1 MKAYIA
7 SLQNALILIAFGL
20 WGYFGS
26 DTPSFTSLIPVAIG
40 FILLLLNPGVR
51 KENKIIAHVAVVL
64 TVLVLGG
71 LAKPMIGAMGR
82 SDIAAELR
90 VGFMIL
96 STLVALGIFV
106 KSFIDARKNIEE

>member
-1 MKAYIA
+1 MKTYIA

-40 FILLLLNPGVR
+40 IILLVLNTGIR

-71 LAKPMIGAMGR
+71 LAKPMVGAVGR
-82 SDIAAELR
+82 FDLAAELR

-96 STLVALGIFV
+96 STLVALGVFV
-106 KSFIDARKNIEE
+106 KSFMDARKNTDK

>member
-7 SLQNALILIAFGL
+7 SLQNAIILIAFGL

-64 TVLVLGG
+64 TVLVLVG
-71 LAKPMIGAMGR
+71 LAKPMAGAMGR
-82 SDIAAELR
+82 SDIAAEFR

-96 STLVALGIFV
+96 STFVALGVFV
-106 KSFIDARKNIEE
+106 KSFMDARKNIEK

>member
-1 MKAYIA
+1 MKVHIA

-40 FILLLLNPGVR
+40 FILLVLNPGVK
-51 KENKIIAHVAVVL
+51 KESKIIAHVVVVL
-64 TVLVLGG
+64 TVLVLIG
-71 LAKPMIGAMGR
+71 LVKPLVSSIGR
-82 SDIAAELR
+82 SDLAAVLR

-96 STLVALGIFV
+96 STLVALWFFV
-106 KSFIDARKNIEE
+106 KSFLDARKNSQV